1 MRKGK
6 RTEPPR
12 CNPDLEFP
20 TLEAF
25 CSTKPPDSQ
34 HGAPGSK
41 GNGKGRSEKAAGGS
55 VGGGPPGQKQF
66 PTGSS
71 PGKGGLIKKAI
82 WQPLWIQ
89 PN

>member
-55 VGGGPPGQKQF
+55 VGGGPPAK
-66 PTGSS
+66 SS
-71 PGKGGLIKKAI
+71 SQQGPVLGKGV
-82 WQPLWIQ
+82 
-89 PN
+89 